1 MSQNV
6 LLVEDSKEVYQMVKS
21 AISSISELEWKDTVA
36 SAKEI
41 ISQKSFDLVL
51 LDIEL
56 PDGNGLEL
64 CNYIQ
69 QNNPQLP
76 IFFLTSNS
84 GLSDKVLGFSA
95 GADDYITKP
104 FDILELKARVESK
117 LKKMELLKSNT
128 DIVKYKEIEINKS
141 KQEVKVFD
149 GENFKKVE
157 LTALEFKLLTFFSDR
172 PEVVIPRD
180 EILDE
185 IWGKDVH
192 VYSRSVDTHVSKLRK
207 KLEEVSSIL
216 ESVHGAGYK
225 FNPTKI

>member
-1 MSQNV
+1 MSHNV
-6 LLVEDSKEVYQMVKS
+6 LLVEDSKEIYQMVNS
-21 AISSISELEWKDTVA
+21 AISSISDLDWSDTI
-36 SAKEI
+36 SNAKNKVQEKKYDI
-41 ISQKSFDLVL
+41 VL

-64 CNYIQ
+64 CTHLQ

-76 IFFLTSNS
+76 IFFLTSHTE
-84 GLSDKVLGFSA
+84 LSHKVLGFSA

-117 LKKMELLKSNT
+117 LKKMDVLKTSS
-128 DIVKYKEIEINKS
+128 DIVKFKEIEINKS

-149 GENFKKVE
+149 GNDFKKID

-172 PEVVIPRD
+172 PEIVIPRD

-207 KLEEVSSIL
+207 KLEEASGIL

-225 FNPTKI
+225 FNPTRI